1 MSISGITQGY
11 PSYAGIRG
19 LQSARGSV
27 WQRGVWALHCGKPL
41 EATKCLSYHT
51 TEAFPGTIEDIPV
64 DWLWWWDILQTR
76 AVEQTIQLIF
86 YTVIQIYIYVVNIN
100 ICAITCIF
108 KKIYKY
114 FLFLWSLLFLF
125 FIYYRYHYHYYITIL
140 YMYIYIYFIYIITF
154 YYY

>member
-64 DWLWWWDILQTR
+64 DWL
-76 AVEQTIQLIF
+76 
-86 YTVIQIYIYVVNIN
+86 
-100 ICAITCIF
+100 
-108 KKIYKY
+108 
-114 FLFLWSLLFLF
+114 
-125 FIYYRYHYHYYITIL
+125 
-140 YMYIYIYFIYIITF
+140 
-154 YYY
+154 